1 MGFMGWIACLAA
13 VLGGTGADL
22 ELARQRIARMSP
34 SQFERLQANFAAF
47 QSLPTEEQARL
58 RRLHL
63 DLAAPGP
70 EGARSDLE
78 QTLTRLGRW
87 LETLTPAQKQG
98 ILATNST
105 DERLAE
111 IRRLVEEQNQQIVKD
126 LRPLSS
132 PPERDE
138 PPGEGGPRW
147 SRRFRG
153 FGMASALKNLEPK
166 LLPLLDETERQRLK
180 SLGSDDYNHRLALL
194 LSLREKYADQ
204 LPGAGL
210 PPQARDA
217 LLGPVAHLLSLT
229 LGIKPREQMSAD
241 EEAQLR
247 RLIHDI
253 LLFPDV
259 DPRRELEFVE
269 GLDPRTADAL
279 NQIQS
284 RSARTYPLILRA
296 LYYRDHPN
304 DLTGELAG
312 AFQRLPATMWIERR
326 GSAAPPPRPPFPPGG
341 RRPDRDRPGGGPGAN
356 RSEFPG
362 RRPPP
367 KGLKDPDG

>member
-1 MGFMGWIACLAA
+1 MGNTGWIACLAA
-13 VLGGTGADL
+13 TLVGAGAEL
-22 ELARQRIARMSP
+22 ESARQRVARMSP

-47 QSLPTEEQARL
+47 QSLSSEEQTRM
-58 RRLHL
+58 RRLHA

-70 EGARSDLE
+70 EGARADLE
-78 QTLTRLGRW
+78 PTLTRLGRW

-111 IRRLVEEQNQQIVKD
+111 IRRLVEEQNQQIAQD

-147 SRRFRG
+147 NRRFR

-166 LLPLLDETERQRLK
+166 LLPLMNETERRRLK
-180 SLGSDDYNHRLALL
+180 SLGPDDYHHRLALL
-194 LSLREKYADQ
+194 LCLREKYAGQ
-204 LPGAGL
+204 LPDSGL

-241 EEAQLR
+241 EEALLR
-247 RLIHDI
+247 RLILDI

-269 GLDPRTADAL
+269 ALDPRTADAL

-284 RSARTYPLILRA
+284 RSALIYPLMLRA

-304 DLTGELAG
+304 ELTGELAG
-312 AFQRLPATMWIERR
+312 AFERLPATMWLERR
-326 GSAAPPPRPPFPPGG
+326 GSGAPPPRPPFSPGG
-341 RRPDRDRPGGGPGAN
+341 RRPDRDRPGGGPGAD
-356 RSEFPG
+356 RGEFPG
-362 RRPPP
+362 RRAPL
-367 KGLKDPDG
+367 KGQKGPDG